1 MAKKSL
7 KERLKKRRQEIK
19 ERSSGSGNIFFIKA
33 GKTRFRILP
42 VEDEDEDF
50 SFEATHFYLGGTI
63 KGVFSRASLG
73 EDCPIKEFYEELKE
87 SSDPGD
93 KEKAKKFPPRKKY
106 LVPAIVYKDE
116 RGREVDTDR
125 GVCLVMLPSRTYGE
139 VIDSYLDPDL
149 GDFTDPEEGYD
160 FKVTRTGTGK
170 MDTEY
175 TIQPMRP
182 TPLPKEFSKPVNLHK
197 MIEAALPSREKVE
210 EYLEQWKEIIDDG
223 EDEPKEKPRKKKG
236 KKARKHRG
244 DA

>member
-7 KERLKKRRQEIK
+7 KDRLKRRRQEIK

-50 SFEATHFYLGGTI
+50 SFEATHFYLGNVI

-73 EDCPIKEFYEELKE
+73 EDCPIQEYYEELKE
-87 SSDPGD
+87 SGNAED

-106 LVPAIVYKDE
+106 LVPVVIYKDE
-116 RGREVDTDR
+116 RGREIDTER
-125 GVCLVMLPSRTYGE
+125 GVCLMMLPSRTYGE
-139 VIDSYLDPDL
+139 VIDAYLDPDL
-149 GDFTDPEEGYD
+149 GDFTDPVEGYD

-170 MDTEY
+170 TDTEY

-182 TPLPKEFSKPVNLHK
+182 SALPKEFSKPVNLHK
-197 MIEAALPSREKVE
+197 MIDAALPSKEKVQ
-210 EYLEQWKEIIDDG
+210 EYLEQWKETMEDG
-223 EDEPKEKPRKKKG
+223 DEPEEKPRKKKG
-236 KKARKHRG
+236 KKVRKHKG